1 MSFQV
6 LNKKTMKEVSLD
18 EFTELARNNDL
29 MEFDLDG
36 FALQEDGTLLLCD
49 ECGRFAYVPREEKY
63 IIRVKVRF
71 GTSDY
76 EY

>member
-1 MSFQV
+1 MNFQI
-6 LNKKTMKEVSLD
+6 LDKKTMKEVNLD
-18 EFTELARNNDL
+18 DFTALARNNNL
-29 MEFDLDG
+29 MEFDLEG

-63 IIRVKVRF
+63 IIRVEERF

>member
-1 MSFQV
+1 MNFQI
-6 LNKKTMKEVSLD
+6 LDKKTMKEVGLHD
-18 EFTELARNNDL
+18 FTALARNTNL
-29 MEFDLDG
+29 MEFDLEG

-63 IIRVKVRF
+63 IIRVKERF

>member
-1 MSFQV
+1 MNFQV
-6 LNKKTMKEVSLD
+6 FDKKTMKEVNID
-18 EFTELARNNDL
+18 GFTDLARNNNL
-29 MEFDLDG
+29 MEFDIEG

-63 IIRVKVRF
+63 IIRVKERF

>member
-1 MSFQV
+1 MIFQV
-6 LNKKTMKEVSLD
+6 LDKKTMKEVSLD
-18 EFTELARNNDL
+18 NFTELARNNDL
-29 MEFDLDG
+29 MEFDIEG

-63 IIRVKVRF
+63 IIRAKERF
-71 GTSDY
+71 GISDY

>member
-6 LNKKTMKEVSLD
+6 LDKKTMREVSLD
-18 EFTELARNNDL
+18 DFTELAINNDL
-29 MEFDLDG
+29 MEFDIEG

-49 ECGRFAYVPREEKY
+49 ECGRFAYVPREDKY
-63 IIRVKVRF
+63 IIRVKERY

>member
-1 MSFQV
+1 MSFYV
-6 LNKKTMKEVSLD
+6 LDKKTMREVTLD
-18 EFTELARNNDL
+18 DFAELARNNNL
-29 MEFDLDG
+29 MSFDLEG

-49 ECGRFAYVPREEKY
+49 ECGRFTYVPREEKY
-63 IIRVKVRF
+63 IIRVEERF

>member
-6 LNKKTMKEVSLD
+6 LDKKTMKEVSLD
-18 EFTELARNNDL
+18 DFTELARNNNL
-29 MEFDLDG
+29 MEFDIEG

-49 ECGRFAYVPREEKY
+49 ECGRFAYVTREDKY
-63 IIRVKVRF
+63 VIRVKERF
-71 GTSDY
+71 GISDY

>member
-6 LNKKTMKEVSLD
+6 LDTKTMKEVSLD
-18 EFTELARNNDL
+18 DFTELAINNDL
-29 MEFDLDG
+29 MEFDIEG

-63 IIRVKVRF
+63 IIRVKERF

>member
-6 LNKKTMKEVSLD
+6 LDTKTMKEVNLD
-18 EFTELARNNDL
+18 DFTTLARNNNL
-29 MEFDLDG
+29 MEFDLEG

-49 ECGRFAYVPREEKY
+49 ECGRFAYVPREDKY
-63 IIRVKVRF
+63 IIRVKERF
-71 GTSDY
+71 GRSDY

>member
-1 MSFQV
+1 MNFQV
-6 LNKKTMKEVSLD
+6 LDKKTMKEVNLD
-18 EFTELARNNDL
+18 DFTELARNNNL
-29 MEFDLDG
+29 MEFDIEG

-63 IIRVKVRF
+63 VIRVEERL

>member
-6 LNKKTMKEVSLD
+6 LDRKTMKQVSLD
-18 EFTELARNNDL
+18 DFAEFARNNDL

-49 ECGRFAYVPREEKY
+49 ECGKFTYVPREDKY
-63 IIRVKVRF
+63 IIRVKGRF
-71 GTSDY
+71 ETSDY

>member
-6 LNKKTMKEVSLD
+6 LDTKTMKEVNLD
-18 EFTELARNNDL
+18 DFTALARNNNL
-29 MEFDLDG
+29 MEFDIEG

-63 IIRVKVRF
+63 IIRVKERF

>member
-18 EFTELARNNDL
+18 DFTELARNNDL
-29 MEFDLDG
+29 MEFDMDG

-49 ECGRFAYVPREEKY
+49 ECSRFAYVPREEKY
-63 IIRVKVRF
+63 IIRVKGRF

>member
-6 LNKKTMKEVSLD
+6 LDKKTMKEVSLD
-18 EFTELARNNDL
+18 DFTELARNNNL
-29 MEFDLDG
+29 MEFDIEG
-36 FALQEDGTLLLCD
+36 FSLQEDGTLLLCD

-63 IIRVKVRF
+63 IIRVKERF

>member
-6 LNKKTMKEVSLD
+6 LDTKTMKEVNLD
-18 EFTELARNNDL
+18 DFTALARNNNL
-29 MEFDLDG
+29 MEFDLEG

-63 IIRVKVRF
+63 IIRVEERF

>member
-6 LNKKTMKEVSLD
+6 LDKKTMKEVSLD
-18 EFTELARNNDL
+18 DFTELARNNNL
-29 MEFDLDG
+29 MEFDIEG
-36 FALQEDGTLLLCD
+36 CALREDGTLLLCD

-63 IIRVKVRF
+63 IIRVEERF

>member
-6 LNKKTMKEVSLD
+6 LDKNTMKEVSLD
-18 EFTELARNNDL
+18 DFVELARNNGL

-49 ECGRFAYVPREEKY
+49 ECGRFTYIPREEKY
-63 IIRVKVRF
+63 IIRVKERF
-71 GTSDY
+71 GTSNY

>member
-1 MSFQV
+1 MNFQV
-6 LNKKTMKEVSLD
+6 FDKKTMKEVNID
-18 EFTELARNNDL
+18 GFTDLARNNNL
-29 MEFDLDG
+29 MEFDLEG

-49 ECGRFAYVPREEKY
+49 KCGRFSYIPRENKY
-63 IIRVKVRF
+63 IIHVKERF

>member
-6 LNKKTMKEVSLD
+6 LDTKTMKEVNLD
-18 EFTELARNNDL
+18 DFTALARNNNL
-29 MEFDLDG
+29 MEFDLEG

-63 IIRVKVRF
+63 IIRVEERF
-71 GTSDY
+71 GRSDY

>member
-1 MSFQV
+1 MNFQV
-6 LNKKTMKEVSLD
+6 FDKKTMKEVNID
-18 EFTELARNNDL
+18 GFTELARNNNL
-29 MEFDLDG
+29 MEFDIEG

-63 IIRVKVRF
+63 IIRVKERF
-71 GTSDY
+71 GISDY

>member
-6 LNKKTMKEVSLD
+6 LDKKTMKEVNLD
-18 EFTELARNNDL
+18 DFTELVRNNNL
-29 MEFDLDG
+29 MEFDLEG

-49 ECGRFAYVPREEKY
+49 ECGRFAYVQREEKY
-63 IIRVKVRF
+63 IIHVKERF

-76 EY
+76 KY

>member
-6 LNKKTMKEVSLD
+6 LDKKTMKEVSLD
-18 EFTELARNNDL
+18 NFAELARNNNL
-29 MEFDLDG
+29 MEFDIER

-49 ECGRFAYVPREEKY
+49 ECGRFTYIPREEKY
-63 IIRVKVRF
+63 IIRVKERI
-71 GTSDY
+71 GISDY

>member
-6 LNKKTMKEVSLD
+6 LDKKTMKEVNLD
-18 EFTELARNNDL
+18 DFIEFARDNDL

-49 ECGRFAYVPREEKY
+49 ECGRFAYVPREDKY
-63 IIRVKVRF
+63 IIHAKERF
-71 GTSDY
+71 GISDY

>member
-1 MSFQV
+1 MNFQV
-6 LNKKTMKEVSLD
+6 LDKKTMKEVNLD
-18 EFTELARNNDL
+18 DFTELAINNNL
-29 MEFDLDG
+29 MEFDIEG

-63 IIRVKVRF
+63 VIRVEERF

>member
-6 LNKKTMKEVSLD
+6 LDKKTMKEVDLD
-18 EFTELARNNDL
+18 DFTELARNNNL
-29 MEFDLDG
+29 MEFDIEG
-36 FALQEDGTLLLCD
+36 FALQEDGMLLLCD

-63 IIRVKVRF
+63 VIRVEERF

>member
-6 LNKKTMKEVSLD
+6 LNKKTMKEVSID
-18 EFTELARNNDL
+18 NFTELARNNDL

-49 ECGRFAYVPREEKY
+49 ECGKFTYVPREDKY
-63 IIRVKVRF
+63 IIRVKGRF
-71 GTSDY
+71 ETSDY